1 MNSTVL
7 PGGEPWTFAVLS
19 IDSEVRVALLVALNF
34 VSYALFRIDKRRAER
49 GGWRI
54 PERTLLLS
62 CMSGG
67 ALGGWFAMS
76 FFRHKTIKRS
86 FRVKAVLVTLL
97 SPVWLLVYW
106 WFRGGGEA

>member
-7 PGGEPWTFAVLS
+7 PGGEPWTFAVLA
-19 IDSEVRVALLVALNF
+19 IDPEVRVALLVALNF

-67 ALGGWFAMS
+67 ALGGWFAMRTL
-76 FFRHKTIKRS
+76 RHKTRKGS
-86 FRVKAVLVTLL
+86 FIAGMVFVTAVAVGFWG
-97 SPVWLLVYW
+97 WLFGAW
-106 WFRGGGEA
+106 